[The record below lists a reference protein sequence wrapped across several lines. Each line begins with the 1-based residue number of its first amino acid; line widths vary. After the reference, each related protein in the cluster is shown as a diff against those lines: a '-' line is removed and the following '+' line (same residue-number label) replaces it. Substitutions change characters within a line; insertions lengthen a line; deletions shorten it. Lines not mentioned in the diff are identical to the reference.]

1 MIVEMAK
8 VQVVVRAADRE
19 RLLETLGDLGGLH
32 LEPVDPGRAVAE
44 EQIAASLDRL
54 KRARQ
59 VLSLIEPAGEKP
71 EITAAKAVDEVLA
84 IERDQA
90 ERHSRLASL
99 HRQLEHQAVWGQIR
113 LADLVTLSEAG
124 VEPEFYTVSAAQISE
139 IKAELVATLGQVSR
153 GRFLVAVV
161 QRDGEAEIP
170 ERAEMIVP
178 LYTDNPTI
186 QGEAAQLDAELRVE
200 HDRLAQLA
208 NLQDEIEEYERELL
222 EQMNFSVARRGG
234 LDDEHLF
241 AVQGWAPADKAPT
254 LEQDLAQAGVPAAL
268 RTMEPAE
275 DEGPPTLISYPRWAL
290 PIKGLFAMLGTVAGY
305 REFDVGAPFMVAL
318 PLFAAMLIGDG
329 GYGAVLLLGPLLAYK
344 KVAPALGEE
353 FTRLLMVVGA
363 VALIWGFL
371 CGSFFGVTIYNPP
384 IPVNMTEESRT
395 LLMRI
400 SFALGAVHLS
410 MAQLWQAVRLWP
422 SLRALNRVGWA
433 AFIWGMLGV
442 VKMFVLKD
450 DVNWGTPWPYL
461 LAVGATLAIL
471 FAQPDRNVLKMLALG
486 LADFPLS
493 MLSAFSDVISY
504 VRLMAV
510 GLASGVLAVSFN
522 ELALGSGSWFIAVPT
537 LIFGHGLNLG
547 LALIALFAHGVRLNM
562 LEFSNNLG
570 MQWTG
575 HAYNPFMKRITQ
587 EK

>member
-1 MIVEMAK
+1 MIVEMSK
-8 VQVVVRAADRE
+8 VHVVVRSADRD
-19 RLLETLGDLGGLH
+19 RLLDRLAELGVLH
-32 LEPVDPGRAVAE
+32 LEPVDPARAAAAE
-44 EQIAASLDRL
+44 RITTALDRL

-59 VLSLIEPAGEKP
+59 VLAAIEPAGQTP
-71 EITAAKAVDEVLA
+71 STTAAEVVDEVLA

-99 HRQLEHQAVWGQIR
+99 HRQIEHQALWGQMR
-113 LADLVTLSEAG
+113 LEDFAALTDAD
-124 VEPEFYTVSAAQISE
+124 VEPLFYTVGAAELKE
-139 IKAELVATLGQVSR
+139 IKADFVAPLKQVSR
-153 GRFLVAVV
+153 GKFLVAVI
-161 QRDGEAEIP
+161 QRTGQPEMP
-170 ERAEMIVP
+170 ERAEHIP
-178 LYTDNPTI
+178 LPHTDNPTL
-186 QGEAAQLDAELRVE
+186 QAEAAEIDGGFKAARG
-200 HDRLAQLA
+200 RLAQLA
-208 NLQDEIEEYERELL
+208 HLLSDVDTYGRELQ
-222 EQMNFSVARRGG
+222 EQADFSLARHSA

-241 AVQGWAPADKAPT
+241 AVQGWAPAPRGPT
-254 LEQDLAQAGVPAAL
+254 LEHDLHQAGIAAAL
-268 RTMEPAE
+268 RTMTPADD
-275 DEGPPTLISYPRWAL
+275 DEPPTLISYPRWVM
-290 PIKGLFAMLGTVAGY
+290 PIKGLFTMLGTVAGY
-305 REFDVGAPFMVAL
+305 REFDVSAPFMVAL

-329 GYGAVLLLGPLLAYK
+329 GYGAVLLFGLLFSYK

-371 CGSFFGVTIYNPP
+371 CGSFFGKVLYNPP
-384 IPVNMTEESRT
+384 IPVDMSQESRT

-410 MAQLWQAVRLWP
+410 VAQLWQAVKFWP
-422 SLRALNRVGWA
+422 GLRALNRIGWA

-442 VKMFVLKD
+442 VKMFVLND
-450 DVNWGTPWPYL
+450 PLNWNTPWPYFL
-461 LAVGATLAIL
+461 VAGGALAII
-471 FAQPDRNVLKMLALG
+471 FAQPQRNIFKMLALG

-510 GLASGVLAVSFN
+510 GLASGVLAASFN
-522 ELALGSGSWFIAVPT
+522 DLALDSGSWFVAVPV

-575 HAYNPFMKRITQ
+575 HAYSPFAKRIMQ

>member
-384 IPVNMTEESRT
+384 IPVNMTDESRT